1 MLRAMRRLALVFV
14 VACGSTQP
22 VQETPAALP
31 SFSVTAEAP
40 PAPTAKA
47 TGQIQTTASGLEYID
62 DRVGDGPSPASVKS
76 IVTVHYTGLL
86 ADGTKF
92 DSSYDRGQPFK
103 ASLQSVIKGWQEGV
117 LTMRVGGKR
126 RLIIPP
132 ELAYGSHGA
141 AGKIPANATL
151 TFDVELLAVDDV
163 P

>member
-1 MLRAMRRLALVFV
+1 MKRLAV
-14 VACGSTQP
+14 VMLFACGGAQP

-31 SFSVTAEAP
+31 TVSVTAET
-40 PAPTAKA
+40 PAPRAKRQN
-47 TGQIQTTASGLEYID
+47 TGELQTTASGLEYID
-62 DRVGDGPSPASVKS
+62 ERVGDGASPASVTS

-86 ADGTKF
+86 QDATKF
-92 DSSYDRGQPFK
+92 DSSYDRKQPFK
-103 ASLQSVIKGWQEGV
+103 SALRNVIKGWQEGV

-132 ELAYGSHGA
+132 ELAYGVRGA
-141 AGKIPANATL
+141 PPTIPPNATL